1 MPHRALNYSMAFL
14 MSLSIAGGMLAV
26 PLLAT
31 KIGASDLD
39 LGTIGS
45 AAAITYVFIAIKA
58 GALSVRLGRR
68 RVMIAGALLTGLAF
82 ALMPLANTPTHMILL
97 MAACGCGMASFWP
110 ALEAW
115 MSEGGDEEEVRR
127 ELGAFNVSW
136 SVGGALGPLIGG
148 LIYTV
153 SGSLAFLSAACG
165 TVIVIFLTSLHK
177 KPATDDTRQEM
188 AGAENGIASPDA
200 GMGSGAENKQ
210 EPVSRDL
217 LYAAWIANFASWF
230 AVSELRV
237 LFPKLGL
244 ALGMQPWV
252 IGGIMFSLGA
262 SLTAT
267 FYIMGASG
275 RWHTKTYPLLAG
287 QALIVVLLLASLG
300 LTSPVALGLI
310 FAGLGVGFGITY
322 SYSLYCSIVGALNKG
337 EAGGRHETVL
347 GTGALLGPFLG
358 GLAAETLHAPRAPY
372 ILGAALVATCL
383 IAEVT

>member
-1 MPHRALNYSMAFL
+1 
-14 MSLSIAGGMLAV
+14 
-26 PLLAT
+26 
-31 KIGASDLD
+31 
-39 LGTIGS
+39 
-45 AAAITYVFIAIKA
+45 
-58 GALSVRLGRR
+58 
-68 RVMIAGALLTGLAF
+68 MIAGALLTGLAF
-82 ALMPLANTPTHMILL
+82 ALMPLANTPIHMILL

-115 MSEGGDEEEVRR
+115 MSEGGNEEEVRR

-153 SGSLAFLSAACG
+153 SGSLAFLMAACG
-165 TVIVIFLTSLHK
+165 TVIVVFLTSLHK
-177 KPATDDTRQEM
+177 KPATADAGTEM
-188 AGAENGIASPDA
+188 AGAENGIASPGDE
-200 GMGSGAENKQ
+200 MGGGAEIRQ
-210 EPVSRDL
+210 ERVSRNL

-287 QALIVVLLLASLG
+287 QAFIVILLLASLG
-300 LTSPVALGLI
+300 LTSPLALGLI

-358 GLAAETLHAPRAPY
+358 GLAAETLHTPRAPY
-372 ILGAALVATCL
+372 ILGAALVAACL
-383 IAEVT
+383 IAEIVMLRRKT